1 MSASLMWGI
10 GFLAFLVL
18 GVPIPVAIGIA
29 ATLAISLTDL
39 MPMSSVATL
48 MFNGVANYTMVAI
61 PRFMM
66 AGLFMSTGSIAQRI
80 FDLAREL
87 VGWTRGS
94 MGHVNV
100 VASMIFGGI
109 SGSSLADTAGLGPI
123 EMEAM
128 KKFGYPDDY
137 SAAITVASSTLA
149 VMIPPSLVLVF
160 YAIVAEQS
168 VGACLLAGL
177 LPGIMVGFSLMLV
190 NAIYA
195 RKFGWD
201 AANRFSWPSLRKKAS
216 DGFFAVVAPL
226 FILMAILTGWVT
238 ATEAAALTVIYC
250 LVIEAFI
257 FRTLDRSQVLPTIL
271 TTGRRVGAVL
281 LSVAC
286 GSLVSVILTMEGTP
300 VRVSKAV
307 TAFTSSPIMILILV
321 NIILL
326 IAGMFM
332 DNVFIILVFVPLLLP
347 LMKAIGVHPIHFG
360 VIVTVNTSIGLLT
373 PPVGGCLFVLMA
385 VTKIPMERIV
395 RALLPFLLALVVD
408 LLLLTYVADISMVLP
423 NIYLRL
429 IAPR

>member
-1 MSASLMWGI
+1 MWAI
-10 GFLAFLVL
+10 GFLAFLVV

-29 ATLAISLTDL
+29 ATLAISFTDL

-61 PRFMM
+61 PLFMM
-66 AGLFMSTGSIAQRI
+66 AGLFMSSGSIAQRI

-201 AANRFSWPSLRKKAS
+201 AANKFSWRSLRTKAS
-216 DGFFAVVAPL
+216 DGFWAVVAPL

-250 LVIEAFI
+250 LLIEAFV
-257 FRTLDRSQVLPTIL
+257 FKTLDRSQMLPTIL
-271 TTGRRVGAVL
+271 VTGRRVGAVL

-286 GSLVSVILTMEGTP
+286 GSLVSVILTMENTP
-300 VRVSKAV
+300 VRVAKAV
-307 TAFTSSPIMILILV
+307 TELTSSPLMILVLV

-326 IAGMFM
+326 IAGCFM

-373 PPVGGCLFVLMA
+373 PPVGGCLFVIMA

-395 RALLPFLLALVVD
+395 RALLPFLLVLVVD

-423 NIYLRL
+423 NIYLSL

>member
-1 MSASLMWGI
+1 MSASLLWGI
-10 GFLAFLVL
+10 SFLALLVV

-29 ATLAISLTDL
+29 AILAIEVSGL
-39 MPMSSVATL
+39 MPLSAVATL
-48 MFNGVANYTMVAI
+48 MFNGVANYNMVAI
-61 PRFMM
+61 PLFMM

-177 LPGIMVGFSLMLV
+177 VPGIMVGFSLMLI

-201 AANRFSWPSLRKKAS
+201 AANRFSWPSLRAKAS

-238 ATEAAALTVIYC
+238 ATEAAALSVVYC
-250 LVIEAFI
+250 LLIEAFV
-257 FRTLDRSQVLPTIL
+257 FKTLDYSQLLPTVL
-271 TTGRRVGAVL
+271 VTGRRVGAVL

-286 GSLVSVILTMEGTP
+286 GAMVSVILTMEGTP
-300 VRVSKAV
+300 VRVATAV
-307 TAFTSSPIMILILV
+307 TEWTSSPFMILVLV

-326 IAGMFM
+326 IAGCFM
-332 DNVFIILVFVPLLLP
+332 DNAFIILVFVPLMLP
-347 LMKAIGVHPIHFG
+347 LMKKIGVDPIHFG

-373 PPVGGCLFVLMA
+373 PPVGGCLFVIMA

-395 RALLPFLLALVVD
+395 NAMMPFLAILVVD
-408 LLLLTYVADISMVLP
+408 LVILTYVPPISMFLP
-423 NIYLRL
+423 NIYLRM
-429 IAPR
+429 IAP

>member
-1 MSASLMWGI
+1 
-10 GFLAFLVL
+10 
-18 GVPIPVAIGIA
+18 
-29 ATLAISLTDL
+29 
-39 MPMSSVATL
+39 
-48 MFNGVANYTMVAI
+48 
-61 PRFMM
+61 
-66 AGLFMSTGSIAQRI
+66 
-80 FDLAREL
+80 
-87 VGWTRGS
+87 
-94 MGHVNV
+94 
-100 VASMIFGGI
+100 
-109 SGSSLADTAGLGPI
+109 
-123 EMEAM
+123 
-128 KKFGYPDDY
+128 
-137 SAAITVASSTLA
+137 
-149 VMIPPSLVLVF
+149 MIPPSLVLVF

-201 AANRFSWPSLRKKAS
+201 AANKFSWRSLRTKAS
-216 DGFFAVVAPL
+216 DGFWAVVAPL

-250 LVIEAFI
+250 LLIEAFV
-257 FRTLDRSQVLPTIL
+257 FKTLDRSQMLPTIL
-271 TTGRRVGAVL
+271 VTGRRVGAVL

-286 GSLVSVILTMEGTP
+286 GSLVSVILTMENTP
-300 VRVSKAV
+300 VRVAKAV
-307 TAFTSSPIMILILV
+307 TELTSSPLMILVLV

-326 IAGMFM
+326 IAGCFM

-373 PPVGGCLFVLMA
+373 PPVGGCLFVIMA

-395 RALLPFLLALVVD
+395 RALLPFLLVLVVD

-429 IAPR
+429 IAPH

>member
-1 MSASLMWGI
+1 MSASLLWTI
-10 GFLAFLVL
+10 GFLALLVT
-18 GVPIPVAIGIA
+18 GIPIPVAMGIA
-29 ATLAISLTDL
+29 AILAIRITDL
-39 MPMSSVATL
+39 MPLSSVATL

-61 PRFMM
+61 PLFMM
-66 AGLFMSTGSIAQRI
+66 AGLFMSSGSIAQRI
-80 FDLAREL
+80 FDLAKEL

-128 KKFGYPDDY
+128 KKFGYPLGY

-160 YAIVAEQS
+160 YAIIAEQS

-177 LPGIMVGFSLMLV
+177 LPGIFVGCSLMLV
-190 NAIYA
+190 NGIYA
-195 RKFGWD
+195 RKHGWD
-201 AANRFSWPSLRKKAS
+201 AANAFSFRSLKSKAV

-226 FILMAILTGWVT
+226 FILLAILTGWVT
-238 ATEAAALTVIYC
+238 ATEAAAMTVIYC
-250 LVIEAFI
+250 LLIEAVVFKT
-257 FRTLDRSQVLPTIL
+257 FNRSELLPTIL
-271 TTGRRVGAVL
+271 ITGRRVGAVL

-286 GSLVSVILTMEGTP
+286 GSMVSVILTMENTP
-300 VRVSKAV
+300 RTVAKMV
-307 TAFTSSPIMILILV
+307 TEMTSSPFTILILV
-321 NIILL
+321 NIVLL

-373 PPVGGCLFVLMA
+373 PPVGGCLFVIMA
-385 VTKIPMERIV
+385 VTKIPMETIV
-395 RALLPFLLALVVD
+395 RALIPFLLVLTVD
-408 LLLLTYVADISMVLP
+408 LLALTYIPFISMVLP
-423 NIYLRL
+423 NIYLKL
-429 IAPR
+429 IAP